1 MPSRKKPSKPAK
13 KSKPTSKSKKP
24 KTKKKSSQLDSVLN
38 EISDSSVDAAKQELQ
53 NLLAD
58 AKGDSAQFFQDNA
71 RKLEERL
78 VLVSK
83 GQLDQDDFNFFV
95 ENQKRAAQIFI
106 DSQPPQAQ
114 ERAEK
119 LTIHILEV
127 AATKIVPVLIAMI

>member
-1 MPSRKKPSKPAK
+1 MPPRKKPA
-13 KSKPTSKSKKP
+13 KSKKP
-24 KTKKKSSQLDSVLN
+24 KKSSKLDSVLN
-38 EISDSSVDAAKQELQ
+38 QITDSSVDDAKKELQ

-58 AKGDSAQFFQDNA
+58 AKGDSASFFQENA
-71 RKLEERL
+71 RKLEDRL

-83 GQLDQDDFNFFV
+83 GELDQEDFNFFV

-127 AATKIVPVLIAMI
+127 AATKIVPVLIAAAL